1 MKTDTKCSDLYLHFL
16 VKNPGHILVKCETLN
31 PGKRVSQKAF
41 NQTKHI
47 HSAHFLTLI
56 RYPNY
61 IDQGQI
67 NFTDVIGKFSDQY
80 RVTV

>member
-1 MKTDTKCSDLYLHFL
+1 MLQFIITLFSEKPESYNQHKC
-16 VKNPGHILVKCETLN
+16 VKCETLN
-31 PGKRVSQKAF
+31 PGKRVTQKAF

-61 IDQGQI
+61 SDQGQT